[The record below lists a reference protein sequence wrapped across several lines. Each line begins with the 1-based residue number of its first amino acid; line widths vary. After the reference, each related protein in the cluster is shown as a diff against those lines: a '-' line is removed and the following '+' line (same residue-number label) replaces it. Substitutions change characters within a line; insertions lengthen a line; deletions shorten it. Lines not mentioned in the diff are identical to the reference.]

1 MDAIREVGLDPNRWA
16 MTRLLIGTTLQA
28 GEEVWLFRTGE
39 LAEDANAVIRRFARL
54 AVVVAYRSLY
64 EEDQPE
70 FRCRLASDDLLIE
83 HPVHHDAGPALAE
96 PGSQVGGSGAIPE

>member
-1 MDAIREVGLDPNRWA
+1 MVRLDPDRWA

-39 LAEDANAVIRRFARL
+39 LAEDANAVIRRFGRL
-54 AVVVAYRSLY
+54 AVVVAYKSLY

-83 HPVHHDAGPALAE
+83 HPILDAGPALAE
-96 PGSQVGGSGAIPE
+96 PDSQVGGSGAIPK